1 MGKERD
7 AHASVGD
14 VTRYNGKQKFTPK
27 NYLNKLN
34 QFQMF
39 TNGK

>member
-1 MGKERD
+1 MRD
-7 AHASVGD
+7 RQGD
-14 VTRYNGKQKFTPK
+14 VTRYNSNQNFTPK

-39 TNGK
+39 KNGK